1 MIQLINL
8 PRLNIISDI
17 LPVITKNALDAKHE
31 FPMRPL
37 GREWGRRTAII
48 PAAWL
53 VWRRRWKVI
62 IAAGAAS
69 S

>member
-1 MIQLINL
+1 LINL
-8 PRLNIISDI
+8 PRLDIIPDI
-17 LPVITKNALDAKHE
+17 LPFITKDALDAKHE

-37 GREWGRRTAII
+37 GCERGRRTAII

-53 VWRRRWKVI
+53 VWRTRWKVI
-62 IAAGAAS
+62 IAAAAAS

>member
-1 MIQLINL
+1 MIQSIDL
-8 PRLNIISDI
+8 PRLNIIPDI

-37 GREWGRRTAII
+37 GRKWRRRTAII

-53 VWRRRWKVI
+53 VWRTRWKVI
-62 IAAGAAS
+62 IAAAAAS

>member
-1 MIQLINL
+1 LINL
-8 PRLNIISDI
+8 PRLNIIPDI

-37 GREWGRRTAII
+37 GGEWGRRTAFI
-48 PAAWL
+48 PTAWL
-53 VWRRRWKVI
+53 VWGTRWKVI
-62 IAAGAAS
+62 IAAAAAS